1 MNRKFFEYAGI
12 AASVLLIVF
21 GAASVIAGV
30 SGRSTVRNEIAKQ
43 QIVGTPDMTPKA
55 IAGEAKG
62 AGLTNVDLPT
72 CSVAGQHVNSGA
84 RARCFASYMRVHALE
99 ATGGQLYSQMPQFI
113 GRDGKPTDDKTLAA
127 IDPKTKAPVA
137 NAARNVWVTETALT
151 TALNTSFFAENVA
164 LFSIVMGIALLLAG
178 GGFLVVSLR
187 WLRSGR
193 VVAEAPAKTSKV
205 PVTA

>member
-1 MNRKFFEYAGI
+1 MSKRFFEYAGI
-12 AASVLLIVF
+12 AASILLIVF
-21 GAASVIAGV
+21 GTASVIAGV

-55 IAGEAKG
+55 IAAEAKG
-62 AGLTNVDLPT
+62 AGLTNIDLPT
-72 CSVAGQHVNSGA
+72 CSVAGVAVDSGS
-84 RARCFASYMRVHALE
+84 RARCFASYMRIHALE
-99 ATGGQLYSQMPQFI
+99 ATGGQLYSQMPQYI
-113 GRDGKPTDDKTLAA
+113 GRDGKPTEDKALAA

-187 WLRSGR
+187 WLRAGR
-193 VVAEAPAKTSKV
+193 PAEVATKTGKV
-205 PVTA
+205 PVPA